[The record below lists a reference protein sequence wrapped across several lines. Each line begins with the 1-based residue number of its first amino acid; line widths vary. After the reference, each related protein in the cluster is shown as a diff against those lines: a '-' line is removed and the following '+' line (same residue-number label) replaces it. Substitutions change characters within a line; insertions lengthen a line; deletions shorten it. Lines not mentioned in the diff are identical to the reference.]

1 MYLLYLLKE
10 NFKKLL
16 FDLLITGKSSENSF
30 YLSSC
35 SLSQR
40 WTFWRIRPNVLQGIE
55 EAFAYTKVLG
65 VASQYILWYG
75 SLWYPVRSSFL
86 KKKWISSLEMSK
98 LMPAFST
105 SQLDVAK
112 NHINYNLM

>member
-55 EAFAYTKVLG
+55 EAFAYTKVSR
-65 VASQYILWYG
+65 VVSQYILWSG
-75 SLWYPVRSSFL
+75 GLCCPVKNSMLKNKRIFSLV
-86 KKKWISSLEMSK
+86 ISK

-105 SQLDVAK
+105 VSLDVAQ
-112 NHINYNLM
+112 NHIN